1 MHTFQITALIV
12 ISLMV
17 IMFVILE
24 THKKNQR
31 TSQIIDKD
39 IENIEAT
46 IDREM
51 QDLEQK
57 IEEFEL

>member
-39 IENIEAT
+39 IENIETT